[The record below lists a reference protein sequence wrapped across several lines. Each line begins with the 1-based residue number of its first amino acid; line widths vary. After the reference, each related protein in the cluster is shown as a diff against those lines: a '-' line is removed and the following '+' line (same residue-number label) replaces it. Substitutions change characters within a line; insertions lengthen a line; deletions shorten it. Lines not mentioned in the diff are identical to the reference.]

1 MDCPGQAV
9 MSVRSEA
16 VQVVILQLHLLQIH
30 TRPVANIYDVTLIF
44 MMRLTVHF
52 ILNWEV
58 PPLPQNLVE

>member
-1 MDCPGQAV
+1 

>member
-44 MMRLTVHF
+44 MM
-52 ILNWEV
+52 
-58 PPLPQNLVE
+58 